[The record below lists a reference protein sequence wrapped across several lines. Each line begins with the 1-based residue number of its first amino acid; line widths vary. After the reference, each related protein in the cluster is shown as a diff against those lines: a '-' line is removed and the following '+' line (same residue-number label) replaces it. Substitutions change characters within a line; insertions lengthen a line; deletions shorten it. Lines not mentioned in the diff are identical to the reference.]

1 MGFKKVYKCLQ
12 KLFPQIDAR
21 ALRAVA
27 IEHSKDPDAAV
38 EAVLAE
44 IIPFFDDR
52 SRSNIPLIRS
62 ISMGNSP
69 NEATAPTQ
77 LVDSMPRETIDPAQE
92 IFMNNMNDG
101 KHQSLHDG
109 ISGSDELFYDAYSGQ
124 HEGEGITAEITLSQ
138 NCGETSMKTLIPV
151 MLKDENG
158 INIFESEVSVDPERK
173 VTNGVDNYPESSI
186 KISTDKNSCLTL
198 GTMENVDMGVN
209 QVTNLTQERNDFDG
223 HTATSEENDQGKPI
237 AEGEKLVC
245 DPAAV
250 AVQDLTTERSVHLI
264 VLPDMHGGESDDTVR
279 IEDEFT
285 LSETMSESGGIQT
298 INVLDEIVADARNNK
313 KTLFS
318 TMESVVS
325 MMREVELKEQ
335 VAGKAKEDAFKE
347 DSDALDKVEELKQ
360 MLQNAKEANDMH
372 AGEVYGEKAILATE
386 LRELQSRLL
395 FLSDEKDKSLAILY
409 EMHQILEE
417 RLAAAENEINSVEQ
431 EKIEKQ
437 KFAQKALA
445 EHEMD
450 MKKVLREANI
460 LKQQAEENAK
470 LREFLM
476 DRGCVVDMLQGEIAV
491 ICQDVKRLKENL
503 DQRVP
508 LSKSLSSAQT
518 SFILASS
525 SSSSK
530 SSIQDIVVA
539 EADQD
544 DLIGT
549 PQNIDPATQIST
561 KDRKSVLEEDWDLLG
576 PSEFADD

>member
-12 KLFPQIDAR
+12 ELFPQIDAR

-52 SRSNIPLIRS
+52 SRSNIPLIGS

-69 NEATAPTQ
+69 NEAIAPTQ
-77 LVDSMPRETIDPAQE
+77 LVDSMSRETIDPTQE
-92 IFMNNMNDG
+92 NFVNNMNDG

-109 ISGSDELFYDAYSGQ
+109 ISGSDEFFYDAYSGQ
-124 HEGEGITAEITLSQ
+124 HEGEGITAEIALSQ
-138 NCGETSMKTLIPV
+138 NCGETSMKTLTPV

-158 INIFESEVSVDPERK
+158 INILESEVSVDPDRK

-186 KISTDKNSCLTL
+186 KTSTDKNSCLTL

-237 AEGEKLVC
+237 AEGEKLFC

-250 AVQDLTTERSVHLI
+250 AVQDLTTERSVQLI
-264 VLPDMHGGESDDTVR
+264 VLPDVHGGDSDDTVR

-298 INVLDEIVADARNNK
+298 INVLDEIVTDARNNK

-395 FLSDEKDKSLAILY
+395 FFSDEKDKSLAILY

-417 RLAAAENEINSVEQ
+417 RLAAAENEIICVEQ
-431 EKIEKQ
+431 EKTEKQ

-450 MKKVLREANI
+450 MKRVLREANI

-539 EADQD
+539 VADQD

-561 KDRKSVLEEDWDLLG
+561 KDRKSVLEEDWDLLWH
-576 PSEFADD
+576 SEFADD